1 MELFKHIMTAMI
13 VGALLAVL
21 WLGLY
26 SLALALIWLAANAS
40 ALLVM
45 TIIAF
50 IAGTLFYLLEVPYV

>member
-13 VGALLAVL
+13 VGALLAAV

-26 SLALALIWLAANAS
+26 ALIWLATSVS
-40 ALLVM
+40 ALLAITVIM
-45 TIIAF
+45 F

>member
-13 VGALLAVL
+13 VGALLAAV

-26 SLALALIWLAANAS
+26 TLIWLATNVS
-40 ALLVM
+40 ALLAITVIM
-45 TIIAF
+45 F

>member
-13 VGALLAVL
+13 VGALLAAV

-26 SLALALIWLAANAS
+26 TLIWLATSVS
-40 ALLVM
+40 ALLAITVIM
-45 TIIAF
+45 F

>member
-13 VGALLAVL
+13 VGALLAAV

-26 SLALALIWLAANAS
+26 TLIWLATNVS
-40 ALLVM
+40 VLLAITVIM
-45 TIIAF
+45 F